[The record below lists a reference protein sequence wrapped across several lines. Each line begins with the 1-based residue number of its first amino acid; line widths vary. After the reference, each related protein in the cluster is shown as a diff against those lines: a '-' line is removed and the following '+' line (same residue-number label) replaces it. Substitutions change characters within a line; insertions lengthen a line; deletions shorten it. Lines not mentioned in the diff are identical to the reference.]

1 MFLGCQVCRGNL
13 KGEISVANVAH
24 CREIRKSPLEFL
36 EGEIEILCNAIVERW
51 RTVGAQRGSRESSQP
66 NSGMEHGCRQKAHK
80 KLHLLS
86 GAMGIAR
93 KKGGA
98 N

>member
-51 RTVGAQRGSRESSQP
+51 RTVGAHRERKTNLNPTVAWSMDVDRRHTK
-66 NSGMEHGCRQKAHK
+66 NSTFFRELWG
-80 KLHLLS
+80 
-86 GAMGIAR
+86 
-93 KKGGA
+93 
-98 N
+98 